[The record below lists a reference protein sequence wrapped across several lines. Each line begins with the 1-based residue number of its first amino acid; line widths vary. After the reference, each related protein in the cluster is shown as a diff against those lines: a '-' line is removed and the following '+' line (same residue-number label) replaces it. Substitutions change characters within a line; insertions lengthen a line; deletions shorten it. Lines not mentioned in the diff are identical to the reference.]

1 MSDDLYF
8 DDNFQI
14 DDSSINPDIGLLKL
28 AYRNEL
34 VFFLIPCLNFR
45 LLPIF

>member
-34 VFFLIPCLNFR
+34 VFFFNQCLNSR